1 MATKTPSGPRVAAIV
16 GPYLCGKTALFESI
30 LVQTGTVGRK
40 GSAKEGYAVGDTSPE
55 AKKRQ
60 MSTEVNIAAAEYLG
74 EAWTFLD
81 CPGSVELLQD
91 TLNALMIA
99 DTAIV
104 VCEPDAARALTVAP
118 ILKFLDENDIP
129 HLLFINK
136 MDTAISSVKNILEA
150 LQQHS
155 KRPMLL
161 REVPI
166 REDEHI
172 VGHVDLV
179 SQRAFQWQPGEPSK
193 LIEIPGSVQ
202 NREEEARTELLESLA
217 DFDDTLLEELLED
230 IIPSSEEI
238 YTNLSN
244 DLQNS
249 YIVPVFFGS
258 AEQDNGIRRVL
269 KALRHEA
276 PEVAVT
282 AERLGIDPAGGG
294 ALAQVFKT
302 IHAGHSG
309 KMSFARV
316 WRGDVTDGMTLNGE
330 RVGGLHRAVGSKHDK
345 LARITAGDIAAFG
358 RMDGVATGDTLT
370 ETGNGKDA
378 GADWPQA
385 RSPLFALAIHAEHRD
400 DEVKLPG
407 ALTKLADED
416 PSLSFGPDSDTH
428 EFLLWGQ
435 GEMHLLVTI
444 DRLQDKF
451 GLSVNSQRPQVPYKE
466 TIRLPVSQHARH
478 KKQSGGH
485 GEFGDVHLDIKPL
498 PRGSGFQF
506 SNVITG
512 GAVPRQY
519 FPAVETGVKEF
530 MSRGPLGFP
539 VVDIAVTLTDGQHHT
554 VDSSELAF
562 KKAAALAMREAMP
575 NCKPVLLEPIYQV
588 HLVLPNEFTSKVQ
601 RLVSG
606 RRGQILGFDA
616 KPGWQGWDEVTVQL
630 PQSEMH
636 DLIIELRSMT
646 RGVGTFD
653 WQFDHLQELSG
664 KDADSVVDRRSKF
677 LADH

>member
-16 GPYLCGKTALFESI
+16 GPHLSGKTALFESI
-30 LVQTGTVGRK
+30 LIQSGAVGRK
-40 GSAKEGYAVGDTSPE
+40 GSSKNGYAVGDATPE

-74 EAWTFLD
+74 ETWTFLD
-81 CPGSVELLQD
+81 CPGSIELIQD
-91 TLNALMIA
+91 TTNALMVA

-104 VCEPDAARALTVAP
+104 VCEPDASRALTVAP
-118 ILKFLDENDIP
+118 ILNFLDENDIP
-129 HLLFINK
+129 HMVFINK
-136 MDTAISSVKNILEA
+136 MDTALSSVKEILEA

-166 REDEHI
+166 REDDHI

-179 SQRAFQWQPGEPSK
+179 SERAFQWTPGEPSE

-202 NREEEARTELLESLA
+202 DREEEARSELLESLA

-230 IIPSSEEI
+230 IIPSTEEI
-238 YTNLSN
+238 YNNLST
-244 DLQNS
+244 DLQNN

-269 KALRHEA
+269 KVLRHEC
-276 PEVAVT
+276 PEASATVD
-282 AERLGIDPAGGG
+282 RLGIDADGGP
-294 ALAQVFKT
+294 LAQVFKT
-302 IHAGHSG
+302 VHAGHAG

-316 WRGDVTDGMTLNGE
+316 WRGEVADSMTLNGQ
-330 RVGGLHRAVGSKHDK
+330 RVGGLHRVVGQKHDK
-345 LARITAGDIAAFG
+345 LSKAGTGDIVALG
-358 RMDGVATGDTLT
+358 RMDAIATGDTLS

-378 GADWPQA
+378 GADWPEA
-385 RSPLFALAIHAEHRD
+385 RKPLFALAIHAEHRD

-407 ALTKLADED
+407 ALAKLADED
-416 PSLSFGPDSDTH
+416 PSLSYGQETDTG

-444 DRLQDKF
+444 DRLKEKYS
-451 GLSVNSQRPQVPYKE
+451 LSVHSQRPQVPYKE
-466 TIRLPVSQHARH
+466 TIRQPVSQHARH

-485 GEFGDVHLDIKPL
+485 GEYGDVHLDIKPL
-498 PRGSGFQF
+498 PRGRGFQF
-506 SNVITG
+506 DDVITG
-512 GAVPRQY
+512 GVVPKQY
-519 FPAVETGVKEF
+519 IPAVKTGVKDF
-530 MSRGPLGFP
+530 MVRGPLGFP
-539 VVDIAVTLTDGQHHT
+539 VVDVSVTLTDGKFHA
-554 VDSSELAF
+554 VDSSEMAF
-562 KKAAALAMREAMP
+562 KKAAGQAMREGMP
-575 NCKPVLLEPIYQV
+575 KSKPVLLEPIFQV

-616 KPGWQGWDEVTVQL
+616 KPDWDGWDEVTVQL

-646 RGVGTFD
+646 LGVGTFD
-653 WQFDHLQELSG
+653 WEYDHLQELSG
-664 KDADSVVDRRSKF
+664 KDADTVVNERAAF
-677 LADH
+677 LENH

>member
-16 GPYLCGKTALFESI
+16 GPYLSGKTALFESI
-30 LVQTGTVGRK
+30 LIQSGAVGRK
-40 GSAKEGYAVGDTSPE
+40 GSSKNGYAVGDATPE

-74 EAWTFLD
+74 ETWTFLD
-81 CPGSVELLQD
+81 CPGSIELIQD
-91 TLNALMIA
+91 TTNALMVA

-104 VCEPDAARALTVAP
+104 VCEPDASRALTVAP
-118 ILKFLDENDIP
+118 ILNFLDENDIP
-129 HLLFINK
+129 HMVFINK
-136 MDTAISSVKNILEA
+136 MDTALSSVKEILEA

-166 REDEHI
+166 REDDHI

-179 SQRAFQWQPGEPSK
+179 SERAFQWTPGEPSE

-202 NREEEARTELLESLA
+202 DREEEARSELLESLA

-230 IIPSSEEI
+230 IIPSTEEI
-238 YTNLSN
+238 YNNLST
-244 DLQNS
+244 DLQNN

-269 KALRHEA
+269 KALRHEC
-276 PEVAVT
+276 PEASAT
-282 AERLGIDPAGGG
+282 ADRLGIDADGGP
-294 ALAQVFKT
+294 LAQVFKT
-302 IHAGHSG
+302 VHAGHAG

-316 WRGDVTDGMTLNGE
+316 WRGEVADSMTLNGQ
-330 RVGGLHRAVGSKHDK
+330 RVGGLHRVVGQKHDK
-345 LARITAGDIAAFG
+345 LSKAGTGDIVALG
-358 RMDGVATGDTLT
+358 RMDAIATGDTLT

-378 GADWPQA
+378 GADWPEA
-385 RSPLFALAIHAEHRD
+385 RKPLFALAIHAEHRD

-407 ALTKLADED
+407 ALAKLADED
-416 PSLSFGPDSDTH
+416 PSLSYGQETDTG

-444 DRLQDKF
+444 DRLKEKYS
-451 GLSVNSQRPQVPYKE
+451 LSVHSQRPQVPYKE
-466 TIRLPVSQHARH
+466 TIRQPVSQHARH

-485 GEFGDVHLDIKPL
+485 GEYGDVHLDIKPL

-506 SNVITG
+506 DDVITG
-512 GAVPRQY
+512 GVVPKQY
-519 FPAVETGVKEF
+519 IPAVKTGVKDF
-530 MSRGPLGFP
+530 MVRGPLGFP
-539 VVDIAVTLTDGQHHT
+539 VVDVSVTLTDGKFHA
-554 VDSSELAF
+554 VDSSEMAF
-562 KKAAALAMREAMP
+562 KKAAGQAMREGMP
-575 NCKPVLLEPIYQV
+575 KSKPVLLEPIFQV

-616 KPGWQGWDEVTVQL
+616 KPDWDGWDEVTVQL

-646 RGVGTFD
+646 LGVGTFD
-653 WQFDHLQELSG
+653 WEYDHLQELSG
-664 KDADSVVDRRSKF
+664 KDADTVVNERAAF
-677 LADH
+677 LENH

>member
-16 GPYLCGKTALFESI
+16 GPHLSGKTALFESI
-30 LVQTGTVGRK
+30 LIQSGAVGRK
-40 GSAKEGYAVGDTSPE
+40 GSSKNGYAVGDATPE

-74 EAWTFLD
+74 ETWTFLD
-81 CPGSVELLQD
+81 CPGSIELIQD
-91 TLNALMIA
+91 TTNALMVA

-104 VCEPDAARALTVAP
+104 VCEPDASRALTVAP
-118 ILKFLDENDIP
+118 ILNFLDENDIP
-129 HLLFINK
+129 HMVFINK
-136 MDTAISSVKNILEA
+136 MDTALSSVKEILEA

-166 REDEHI
+166 REDDHI

-179 SQRAFQWQPGEPSK
+179 SERAFQWTPGEPSE

-202 NREEEARTELLESLA
+202 DREEEARSELLESLA

-230 IIPSSEEI
+230 IIPSTEEI
-238 YTNLSN
+238 YNNLST
-244 DLQNS
+244 DLQNN

-269 KALRHEA
+269 KALRHEC
-276 PEVAVT
+276 PEASAT
-282 AERLGIDPAGGG
+282 ADRLGIDADGGP
-294 ALAQVFKT
+294 LAQVFKT
-302 IHAGHSG
+302 VHAGHAG

-316 WRGDVTDGMTLNGE
+316 WRGEVADSMTLNGQ
-330 RVGGLHRAVGSKHDK
+330 RVGGLHRVVGQKHDK
-345 LARITAGDIAAFG
+345 LSKAGTGDIVALG
-358 RMDGVATGDTLT
+358 RMDAIATGDTLS

-378 GADWPQA
+378 GADWPEA
-385 RSPLFALAIHAEHRD
+385 RKPLFALAIHAEHRD

-407 ALTKLADED
+407 ALAKLADED
-416 PSLSFGPDSDTH
+416 PSLSYGQETDTG

-444 DRLQDKF
+444 DRLKEKYS
-451 GLSVNSQRPQVPYKE
+451 LSVHSQRPQVPYKE
-466 TIRLPVSQHARH
+466 TIRQPVSQHARH

-485 GEFGDVHLDIKPL
+485 GEYGDVHLDIKPL
-498 PRGSGFQF
+498 PLGSGFQF
-506 SNVITG
+506 DNVITG
-512 GAVPRQY
+512 GVVPKQY
-519 FPAVETGVKEF
+519 IPAVKTGLKDF
-530 MSRGPLGFP
+530 MVRGPLGFP
-539 VVDIAVTLTDGQHHT
+539 VVDVSVTLTDGKFHA
-554 VDSSELAF
+554 VDSSEMAF
-562 KKAAALAMREAMP
+562 KKAAGQAMREGMP
-575 NCKPVLLEPIYQV
+575 KSKPVLLEPIFQV

-616 KPGWQGWDEVTVQL
+616 KPDWDGWDEVTVQL

-646 RGVGTFD
+646 MGVGTFD
-653 WQFDHLQELSG
+653 WEYDHLQELSG
-664 KDADSVVDRRSKF
+664 KDADTVVNERAAF
-677 LADH
+677 LENH

>member
-16 GPYLCGKTALFESI
+16 GPHLSGKTALFESI
-30 LVQTGTVGRK
+30 LIQSGAVGRK
-40 GSAKEGYAVGDTSPE
+40 GSSKNGYAVGDATPE

-74 EAWTFLD
+74 ETWTFLD
-81 CPGSVELLQD
+81 CPGSIELIQD
-91 TLNALMIA
+91 TTNALMVA

-104 VCEPDAARALTVAP
+104 VCEPDASRALTVAP
-118 ILKFLDENDIP
+118 ILNFLDENDIP
-129 HLLFINK
+129 HMVFINK
-136 MDTAISSVKNILEA
+136 MDTALSSVKEILEA

-166 REDEHI
+166 REDDHI

-179 SQRAFQWQPGEPSK
+179 SERAFQWTPGEPSE

-202 NREEEARTELLESLA
+202 DREEEARSELLESLA

-230 IIPSSEEI
+230 IIPSTEEI
-238 YTNLSN
+238 YNNLST
-244 DLQNS
+244 DLQNN

-269 KALRHEA
+269 KALRHEC
-276 PEVAVT
+276 PEASAT
-282 AERLGIDPAGGG
+282 ADRLGIDADGGP
-294 ALAQVFKT
+294 LAQVFKT
-302 IHAGHSG
+302 VHAGHAG

-316 WRGDVTDGMTLNGE
+316 WRGEVADSMTLNGQ
-330 RVGGLHRAVGSKHDK
+330 RVGGLHRVVGQKHDK
-345 LARITAGDIAAFG
+345 LSKAGTGDIVALG
-358 RMDGVATGDTLT
+358 RMDAIATGDTLS

-378 GADWPQA
+378 GADWPEA
-385 RSPLFALAIHAEHRD
+385 RKPLFALAIHAEHRD

-407 ALTKLADED
+407 ALAKLADED
-416 PSLSFGPDSDTH
+416 PSLSYGQETDTG

-444 DRLQDKF
+444 DRLKEKYS
-451 GLSVNSQRPQVPYKE
+451 LSVHSQRPQVPYKE
-466 TIRLPVSQHARH
+466 TIRQPVSQHARH

-485 GEFGDVHLDIKPL
+485 GEYGDVHLDIKPL
-498 PRGSGFQF
+498 PLGSGFQF
-506 SNVITG
+506 DNVITG
-512 GAVPRQY
+512 GVVPKQY
-519 FPAVETGVKEF
+519 IPAVKTGVKDF
-530 MSRGPLGFP
+530 MVRGPLGFP
-539 VVDIAVTLTDGQHHT
+539 VVDVSVTLTDGKFHA
-554 VDSSELAF
+554 VDSSEMAF
-562 KKAAALAMREAMP
+562 KKAAGQAMREGMP
-575 NCKPVLLEPIYQV
+575 KSKPVLLEPIFQV

-616 KPGWQGWDEVTVQL
+616 KPDWDGWDEVTVQL

-646 RGVGTFD
+646 MGVGTFD
-653 WQFDHLQELSG
+653 WEYDHLQELSG
-664 KDADSVVDRRSKF
+664 KDADTVVNERAAF
-677 LADH
+677 LENH

>member
-16 GPYLCGKTALFESI
+16 GPHLSGKTALFESI
-30 LVQTGTVGRK
+30 LIQSGAVGRK
-40 GSAKEGYAVGDTSPE
+40 GSSKNGYAVGDATPE

-74 EAWTFLD
+74 ETWTFLD
-81 CPGSVELLQD
+81 CPGSIELIQD
-91 TLNALMIA
+91 TTNALMVA

-104 VCEPDAARALTVAP
+104 VCEPDASRALTVAP
-118 ILKFLDENDIP
+118 ILNFLDENDIP
-129 HLLFINK
+129 HMVFINK
-136 MDTAISSVKNILEA
+136 MDTALSSVKEILEA

-166 REDEHI
+166 REDDHI

-179 SQRAFQWQPGEPSK
+179 SERAFQWTPGEPSE

-202 NREEEARTELLESLA
+202 DREEEARSELLESLA

-230 IIPSSEEI
+230 IIPSTEEI
-238 YTNLSN
+238 YNNLST
-244 DLQNS
+244 DLQNN

-269 KALRHEA
+269 KALRHEC
-276 PEVAVT
+276 PEASAT
-282 AERLGIDPAGGG
+282 ADRLGIDADGGP
-294 ALAQVFKT
+294 LAQVFKT
-302 IHAGHSG
+302 VHAGHAG

-316 WRGDVTDGMTLNGE
+316 WRGEVADSMTLNGQ
-330 RVGGLHRAVGSKHDK
+330 RVGGLHRVVGQKHDK
-345 LARITAGDIAAFG
+345 LSKAGTGDIVALG
-358 RMDGVATGDTLT
+358 RMDAIATGDTLT

-378 GADWPQA
+378 GADWPEA
-385 RSPLFALAIHAEHRD
+385 RKPLFALAIHAEHRD

-407 ALTKLADED
+407 ALAKLADED
-416 PSLSFGPDSDTH
+416 PSLSYGQETDTG

-444 DRLQDKF
+444 DRLKEKYS
-451 GLSVNSQRPQVPYKE
+451 LSVHSQRPQVPYKE
-466 TIRLPVSQHARH
+466 TIRQPVSQHARH

-485 GEFGDVHLDIKPL
+485 GEYGDVHLDIKPL
-498 PRGSGFQF
+498 PLGSGFQF
-506 SNVITG
+506 DNVITG
-512 GAVPRQY
+512 GVVPKQY
-519 FPAVETGVKEF
+519 IPAVKTGVKDF
-530 MSRGPLGFP
+530 MVRGPLGFP
-539 VVDIAVTLTDGQHHT
+539 VVDVSVTLTDGKFHA
-554 VDSSELAF
+554 VDSSEMAF
-562 KKAAALAMREAMP
+562 KKAAGQAMREGMP
-575 NCKPVLLEPIYQV
+575 KSKPVLLEPIFQV

-616 KPGWQGWDEVTVQL
+616 KPDWDGWDEVTVQL

-646 RGVGTFD
+646 LGVGTFD
-653 WQFDHLQELSG
+653 WEYDHLQELSG
-664 KDADSVVDRRSKF
+664 KDADTVVNERAAF
-677 LADH
+677 LENH

>member
-16 GPYLCGKTALFESI
+16 GPHLSGKTALFESI
-30 LVQTGTVGRK
+30 LIQSGAVGRK
-40 GSAKEGYAVGDTSPE
+40 GSSKNGYAVGDATPE

-74 EAWTFLD
+74 ETWTFLD
-81 CPGSVELLQD
+81 CPGSIELIQD
-91 TLNALMIA
+91 TTNALMVA

-104 VCEPDAARALTVAP
+104 VCEPDASRALTVAP
-118 ILKFLDENDIP
+118 ILNFLDENDIP
-129 HLLFINK
+129 HMVFINK
-136 MDTAISSVKNILEA
+136 MDTALSSVKEILEA

-166 REDEHI
+166 REDDHI

-179 SQRAFQWQPGEPSK
+179 SERAFQWTPGEPSE

-202 NREEEARTELLESLA
+202 DREEEARSELLESLA

-230 IIPSSEEI
+230 IIPSTEEI
-238 YTNLSN
+238 YNNLST
-244 DLQNS
+244 DLQNN

-269 KALRHEA
+269 KVLRHEC
-276 PEVAVT
+276 PEASATVD
-282 AERLGIDPAGGG
+282 RLGIDADGGP
-294 ALAQVFKT
+294 LAQVFKT
-302 IHAGHSG
+302 VHAGHAG

-316 WRGDVTDGMTLNGE
+316 WRGEVADSMTLNGQ
-330 RVGGLHRAVGSKHDK
+330 RVGGLHWVVGQKHDK
-345 LARITAGDIAAFG
+345 LSKAGTGDIVALG
-358 RMDGVATGDTLT
+358 RMDAIATGDTLS

-378 GADWPQA
+378 GADWPEA
-385 RSPLFALAIHAEHRD
+385 RKPLFALAIHAEHRD

-407 ALTKLADED
+407 ALAKLADED
-416 PSLSFGPDSDTH
+416 PSLSYGQETDTG

-444 DRLQDKF
+444 DRLKEKYS
-451 GLSVNSQRPQVPYKE
+451 LSVHSQRPQVPYKE
-466 TIRLPVSQHARH
+466 TIRQPVSQHARH

-485 GEFGDVHLDIKPL
+485 GEYGDVHLDIKPL
-498 PRGSGFQF
+498 PLGSGFQF
-506 SNVITG
+506 DNVITG
-512 GAVPRQY
+512 GVVPKQY
-519 FPAVETGVKEF
+519 IPAVKTGVKDF
-530 MSRGPLGFP
+530 MVRGPLGFP
-539 VVDIAVTLTDGQHHT
+539 VVDVSVTLTDGKFHA
-554 VDSSELAF
+554 VDSSEMAF
-562 KKAAALAMREAMP
+562 KKAAGQAMREGMP
-575 NCKPVLLEPIYQV
+575 KSKPVLLEPIFQV

-616 KPGWQGWDEVTVQL
+616 KPDWDGWDEVTVQL

-646 RGVGTFD
+646 LGVGTFD
-653 WQFDHLQELSG
+653 WEYDHLQELSG
-664 KDADSVVDRRSKF
+664 KDADTVVNERAAF
-677 LADH
+677 LENH